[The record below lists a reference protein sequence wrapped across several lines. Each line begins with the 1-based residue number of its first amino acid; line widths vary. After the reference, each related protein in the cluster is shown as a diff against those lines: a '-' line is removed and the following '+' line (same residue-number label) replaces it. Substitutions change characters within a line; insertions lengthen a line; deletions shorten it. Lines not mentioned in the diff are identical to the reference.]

1 MSENRTKPKKNNPTV
16 EQLQFAETEKIAVE
30 IVDYAPRSTETQALG
45 GQIRM
50 SFCEVKEQEQRQ
62 EAEAVDDKKLLKEY
76 VARQKYS
83 RFPKKSVFPALA
95 RFDLPEKLTEMA
107 RNMDVPLYVVGG
119 AVRNFLLT
127 GKGSGDW
134 DIAAPCDA
142 ERALTAAKK
151 AGLKCTA
158 VYPRTNTFRLKD
170 GDACYEFTSFR
181 TETYAV
187 GGGHSP
193 IAVERTDDAREDA
206 LRRDFKCNAVYYDVL
221 SGDIVDPLGGVDDIE
236 RKILST
242 TRTPN
247 EVFGSDGLR
256 LMRLAR
262 FSGELGFTP
271 APETLAGATVY
282 ADNILDIVPERIYEE
297 LQKILLA
304 DTKYRFSP
312 RDGHYRALQVL
323 SSIGVLDRILPE
335 LTAGRG
341 IAQRADYH
349 DYDVFMHG
357 LRAALYAKPNVRFAA
372 LLHDVGKAQVW
383 RETGKFH
390 GHDAE
395 GSLMAQEIL
404 ARLKA
409 PVSVRRG
416 VSKLIALHMYDL
428 DGKTGK
434 NKLRAFL
441 VKNIDCMDDL
451 LDLKQ
456 ADYRACKDDTSVC
469 PTILRWQTE
478 LAKMKEEGVPFGV
491 KDLAVTGDDLA
502 GIGLQG
508 KQIGE
513 ELQRLLGIC
522 VCDPS
527 RNERQILL
535 AIASKRVEGEDVQ

>member
-1 MSENRTKPKKNNPTV
+1 MSENKAKQKRIKPAAR
-16 EQLQFAETEKIAVE
+16 QLHFAETEEIAVE
-30 IVDYAPRSTETQALG
+30 TVDYTPRANETQTLS
-45 GQIRM
+45 GQICM
-50 SFCEVKEQEQRQ
+50 PFCEGTEQKQRQ
-62 EAEAVDDKKLLKEY
+62 EIETVDDKKLLKEY

-83 RFPKKSVFPALA
+83 RFPKQSVFPALA

-107 RNMDVPLYVVGG
+107 RNMDTPLYVVGG

-142 ERALTAAKK
+142 ERALAAAKR

-181 TETYAV
+181 TEKYAK

-193 IAVERTDDAREDA
+193 IEVARTDDVKEDA

-221 SGDIVDPLGGVDDIE
+221 SGDIVDPLGGADDIE

-242 TRTPN
+242 TRAPH
-247 EVFGSDGLR
+247 EVFGNDGLR

-271 APETLAGATVY
+271 SPETLAGATDN

-297 LQKILLA
+297 LQKILVA

-312 RDGHYRALQVL
+312 MDGHYRALQVL
-323 SSIGVLDRILPE
+323 STIGVLDRILPE

-341 IAQRADYH
+341 MAQRADFH
-349 DYDVFMHG
+349 NYDVYAHG
-357 LRAALYAKPNVRFAA
+357 LRAVLYAKPSVRLAA
-372 LLHDVGKAQVW
+372 LLHDVGKPQVW

-390 GHDAE
+390 NHDKE

-409 PVSVRRG
+409 PVSVRRAI
-416 VSKLIALHMYDL
+416 SRLTALHMYDV
-428 DGKTGK
+428 DCKTAK

-441 VKNIDCMDDL
+441 VENADCMDDL
-451 LDLKQ
+451 LALKQ
-456 ADYRACKDDTSVC
+456 ADYRACKDDTGVC
-469 PTILRWQTE
+469 PAVSRWEKE
-478 LAKMKEEGVPFGV
+478 LAEMKEEGVPFGIRE
-491 KDLAVTGDDLA
+491 LAVTGDDLA
-502 GIGLQG
+502 KLGFRG

-513 ELQRLLGIC
+513 ELQRLLSIC
-522 VCDPS
+522 VCDPT
-527 RNERQILL
+527 RNEKQTLQD
-535 AIASKRVEGEDVQ
+535 IAEKKISGGGAK